1 MTLLLSVIV
10 PAYNESKTITRVVE
24 NLVTNLSS
32 IDHEI
37 ILIDDHSRDD
47 TALICNQLAQQNNNI
62 KLFAHEKNQGKTEA
76 LKTGF
81 IHCSGEIVLV
91 QDADLEYDPQDI
103 LKLIEPILKN
113 QADIVYG
120 SRFLDPDKKN
130 VFMRKSKLANLFL
143 TFTSNLFT
151 RYKFTDVET
160 CYKALSSAV
169 IKNMIIT
176 SKRFGFEIEVT
187 AKISKL
193 KLRVCEIPISYSC
206 RSYSEGKKIGFMD
219 ALQAFFYIVK
229 YNLFT
234 SLKDSY
240 TAIPDLSGK

>member
-1 MTLLLSVIV
+1 MNYQLSVII
-10 PAYNESKTITRVVE
+10 PAYNEAKTLSSIVE
-24 NLVTNLSS
+24 NLCLKLNAL
-32 IDHEI
+32 HFEI
-37 ILIDDHSRDD
+37 IIVDDCSSDH
-47 TALICNQLAQQNNNI
+47 TAIICSQLMDQYKNI
-62 KLFAHEKNQGKTEA
+62 RLFRHQTNKGKTEA
-76 LKTGF
+76 LKTG
-81 IHCSGEIVLV
+81 IRNCTGEIIVI
-91 QDADLEYDPQDI
+91 QDADLEYNPSDI
-103 LKLIEPILKN
+103 PRIIEPILAD

-120 SRFLDPDKKN
+120 SRFIDPEKKN
-130 VFMRKSKLANLFL
+130 VFMRKSKIANRFL

-176 SKRFGFEIEVT
+176 SQRFGFEIEVT

-193 KLRVCEIPISYSC
+193 KLRVREIPISYCC
-206 RSYSEGKKIGFMD
+206 RSYSEGKKIGFKD
-219 ALQAFFYIVK
+219 ALQAFYYIVK

-240 TAIPDLSGK
+240 TTIPDLSGK